1 MIRKSF
7 KTSFVT
13 TVLIV
18 MGVLIAQD
26 VEKETLVGKTA
37 PKWALK
43 TSDGKFEYLKNY
55 TASIEKKLRKAGD
68 RQVIVQSFFASWCV
82 PCIKEI
88 GELHKL
94 KTAYAGKPVQ
104 FFLVDLTDYFRQ
116 EEVKKYREAPDAM
129 AHLQDLGLTDITVLE
144 DKRGIVA
151 RKYKVNAVLPRL
163 FVIDKYQTV
172 QMDEAGLCSICIE
185 NQVSELLDR
194 LIEE

>member
-1 MIRKSF
+1 
-7 KTSFVT
+7 
-13 TVLIV
+13 
-18 MGVLIAQD
+18 
-26 VEKETLVGKTA
+26 
-37 PKWALK
+37 
-43 TSDGKFEYLKNY
+43 
-55 TASIEKKLRKAGD
+55 
-68 RQVIVQSFFASWCV
+68 
-82 PCIKEI
+82 
-88 GELHKL
+88 
-94 KTAYAGKPVQ
+94 
-104 FFLVDLTDYFRQ
+104 
-116 EEVKKYREAPDAM
+116 M

>member
-13 TVLIV
+13 MVVII
-18 MGVLIAQD
+18 MSVLIAQD

-55 TASIEKKLRKAGD
+55 TASIEKKLRKAGN
-68 RQVIVQSFFASWCV
+68 RQVVVQSFFASWCS

-88 GELHKL
+88 DELHKL

-104 FFLVDLTDYFRQ
+104 FFLIDLTDYFRQ
-116 EEVKKYREAPDAM
+116 EEVKKYREAPDAKV
-129 AHLQDLGLTDITVLE
+129 HLQDLGLTDITVLE
-144 DKRGIVA
+144 DNRGIVA
-151 RKYKVNAVLPRL
+151 RQYNVTNVLPRL

-172 QMDEAGLCSICIE
+172 QMDIAGLCPTCIQDE
-185 NQVSELLDR
+185 VGAVLDR
-194 LIEE
+194 LIKE